1 MKNIIAIC
9 LTTLILLSQANGN
22 IVDQLTKLN
31 NLYKSGAINEDEFSK
46 AKNILLKSEDDKKS
60 DIEEKITTQKTVE
73 KEEKETTQIIE
84 IKASNKNLK
93 REDLSKTF
101 VSKEEL
107 EKIGQYKKLKEYPEG
122 LFKNLNFSESMLA
135 KKSAEEMYKT
145 FVQNKNLNEK
155 YPENMMRAMAYFE
168 VFYNHKLK
176 EEKKA
181 IADYQN
187 NYPNVKKSSK
197 KAIQSLYSLS
207 QAKESMRKSIGL
219 TSNDNLEDALT
230 GYMHMYDFM
239 SQGTKSQNKLTT
251 EEKKIKKES
260 TKFKSSYGAFKKN
273 LELKLEQRISQKEF
287 EKEFKKTS
295 KKVEKS
301 LKKINKINP
310 DKYNVYENIDKI
322 FKKSLDI
329 LENCNESCEDKDFIT
344 AIDSVDFSNAI
355 LKDVEKNIIKK
366 KFENDLSQINIEN
379 VSDDTKKTLTLASL
393 SSKKQNNQNILNLQ
407 KQALSLAN
415 NDFAVDE
422 IVENIEKDG
431 YEFTPLKIAYQNLE
445 EMENWEVKDWAN
457 SWKGDLPID
466 NFKDKSGNLIE
477 LTSENIDDIKAQLAR
492 NEFENLI
499 NFNKKDLNN
508 EINQNLIDIAKSI
521 QDNPSFNLENWLN
534 QDFSITLDNYTKIAS
549 ESIISELGDSLDQ
562 ETINDIRANANFE
575 NLTKLVNAE
584 YGSNLTPEEYAKHW
598 ESAKFTYNQPGQCGD
613 LQGLC
618 PSSSWGDVTKGV
630 DLLNQVGSFEA
641 ASIAKDLGTD
651 LQTVADSIALAATVG
666 VSTDLEAA
674 ASGLGYDSFADAV
687 SAYNEQYGTNYSAE
701 EAKEALGQ

>member
-1 MKNIIAIC
+1 MKKIIAIC

-22 IVDQLTKLN
+22 IVDKLTELN

-46 AKNILLKSEDDKKS
+46 AKNILLKLEVDEKS
-60 DIEEKITTQKTVE
+60 NIEEKVTIEKNVE

-84 IKASNKNLK
+84 IKATNKDLK

-101 VSKEEL
+101 VSKKEL
-107 EKIGQYKKLKEYPEG
+107 EEIGQYKELKKYPAG
-122 LFKNLNFSESMLA
+122 LFKNPNFSESMLA

-145 FVQNKNLNEK
+145 FVQHKNLNEK

-168 VFYNHKLK
+168 VFYNHKIK

-181 IADYQN
+181 IEDYQN

-239 SQGTKSQNKLTT
+239 SQGIKSQNKLTI

-287 EKEFKKTS
+287 EKEFKKTF
-295 KKVEKS
+295 KNVQKS

-310 DKYNVYENIDKI
+310 NKYSVYKNIDEI

-329 LENCNESCEDKDFIT
+329 IENCNKNCEDNDLIT

-366 KFENDLSQINIEN
+366 KFDNNLSQINIEN

-407 KQALSLAN
+407 KQALNLAN

-422 IVENIEKDG
+422 IVENIQKDG
-431 YEFTPLKIAYQNLE
+431 YQFSPLKIAYQNLE
-445 EMENWEVKDWAN
+445 EMENWEIKDWAN
-457 SWKGDLPID
+457 SWKGDLPVD
-466 NFKDKSGNLIE
+466 NFKDKAGNLIE

-492 NEFENLI
+492 NEFQNLI
-499 NFNKKDLNN
+499 NFNETDLSNDL
-508 EINQNLIDIAKSI
+508 NQNLIDIAKSV
-521 QDNPSFNLENWLN
+521 QDNPSFDVENWLN
-534 QDFSITLDNYTKIAS
+534 QDFSITLDNYTKIAA
-549 ESIISELGDSLDQ
+549 ESIISEFGDSLDQ
-562 ETINDIRANANFE
+562 ETINDIRANANFD
-575 NLTKLVNAE
+575 NLTKLVNSE
-584 YGSNLTPEEYAKHW
+584 YGTNMTSEEYANIW
-598 ESAKFTYNQPGQCGD
+598 QNATIDGSTSN
-613 LQGLC
+613 
-618 PSSSWGDVTKGV
+618 WGDVTAGV
-630 DLLNQVGSFEA
+630 DLISQVGSFEA

-687 SAYNEQYGTNYSAE
+687 SAYNKQHGTNYSVD

>member
-1 MKNIIAIC
+1 MKNIIAIF

-22 IVDQLTKLN
+22 IVDQLTELN

-46 AKNILLKSEDDKKS
+46 AKNILLKSEDDEKS
-60 DIEEKITTQKTVE
+60 DIDEKITTQKTIE

-84 IKASNKNLK
+84 IKATNKNLK

-101 VSKEEL
+101 ISKEEL
-107 EKIGQYKKLKEYPEG
+107 EEISQYKEIKEYPEG
-122 LFKNLNFSESMLA
+122 LFKNLQFSESMLA
-135 KKSAEEMYKT
+135 KKSAQEMYKT

-155 YPENMMRAMAYFE
+155 YPENMMKAMAYFE

-181 IADYQN
+181 IEDYQN

-239 SQGTKSQNKLTT
+239 SQGVKNQNKLTN

-295 KKVEKS
+295 KNVQKS

-310 DKYNVYENIDKI
+310 DKYSVYENIDKI
-322 FKKSLDI
+322 FKKSLNI
-329 LENCNESCEDKDFIT
+329 LENCNKNCEDNDFIT
-344 AIDSVDFSNAI
+344 VMDSVDFSNAI

-366 KFENDLSQINIEN
+366 KFDNDLSQINIEN

-407 KQALSLAN
+407 KQALNLVN

-422 IVENIEKDG
+422 IVKNIEKDG
-431 YEFTPLKIAYQNLE
+431 YEFTPLKITYQNLE

-457 SWKGDLPID
+457 SWKGDLPVD

-499 NFNKKDLNN
+499 NFNETDLSN
-508 EINQNLIDIAKSI
+508 EINQNLVDIAKSV

-534 QDFSITLDNYTKIAS
+534 QDFSITLDNYTKIAA
-549 ESIISELGDSLDQ
+549 ESIISEFGDSLDQ

-575 NLTKLVNAE
+575 NLTKLVNSE
-584 YGSNLTPEEYAKHW
+584 YGTNMTSDEYASIW
-598 ESAKFTYNQPGQCGD
+598 QNATIDGSTSN
-613 LQGLC
+613 
-618 PSSSWGDVTKGV
+618 WGDVTAGV
-630 DLLNQVGSFEA
+630 DLLSQVGSFEA

-687 SAYNEQYGTNYSAE
+687 SAYNKQHGTNYTVD

>member
-239 SQGTKSQNKLTT
+239 SQGTISQNKLTT

-431 YEFTPLKIAYQNLE
+431 YEFTPLKIAYQKLE

-499 NFNKKDLNN
+499 NFNKTDLNN

-549 ESIISELGDSLDQ
+549 ESIISELGNSLDQ

>member
-1 MKNIIAIC
+1 MKKIII
-9 LTTLILLSQANGN
+9 LFIFTLFIINGVHAN
-22 IVDQLTKLN
+22 IVDQLTELN
-31 NLYKSGAINEDEFSK
+31 NLYKSGALNEDEFSK
-46 AKNILLKSEDDKKS
+46 AKNLLLKSETDKK
-60 DIEEKITTQKTVE
+60 EESE
-73 KEEKETTQIIE
+73 KKKPARIIE
-84 IKASNKNLK
+84 IKATKENLSAK
-93 REDLSKTF
+93 DLSKTF
-101 VSKEEL
+101 ISKEEL
-107 EKIGQYKKLKEYPEG
+107 EYIGQYKKINQYPVK
-122 LFKNLNFSESMLA
+122 LFKNSNLSESMLA
-135 KKSAEEMYKT
+135 KKSAKEMYKT

-168 VFYNHKLK
+168 VFYNHKIK

-181 IADYQN
+181 IEDYQN

-239 SQGTKSQNKLTT
+239 SQGTKSQNKLTS

-273 LELKLEQRISQKEF
+273 LELKLEQRITQKEF

-295 KKVEKS
+295 KNVQKS

-310 DKYNVYENIDKI
+310 NKYSVYENIDEI

-329 LENCNESCEDKDFIT
+329 IENCNKSCEDNDFIT

-366 KFENDLSQINIEN
+366 KFENDLGQINIEN
-379 VSDDTKKTLTLASL
+379 VSDDTKKTLILASL
-393 SSKKQNNQNILNLQ
+393 SSKKQNNQNIYNLQ
-407 KQALSLAN
+407 KQALNLAN

-422 IVENIEKDG
+422 IVKNIEKDG

-457 SWKGDLPID
+457 SWKGDLPVD

-499 NFNKKDLNN
+499 NFNETDLSNQ
-508 EINQNLIDIAKSI
+508 INQNIIDIAKSV
-521 QDNPSFNLENWLN
+521 QDNPSFNIENWLN
-534 QDFSITLDNYTKIAS
+534 QDFSITLDNYTKIAA
-549 ESIISELGDSLDQ
+549 ESIISEFGDSLDQ

-584 YGSNLTPEEYAKHW
+584 YGTNMTSEEYASIW
-598 ESAKFTYNQPGQCGD
+598 QNATIDGSTSN
-613 LQGLC
+613 
-618 PSSSWGDVTKGV
+618 WGDVTAGV
-630 DLLNQVGSFEA
+630 DLLSQVGSFEA

-651 LQTVADSIALAATVG
+651 LQTVADSISLAATVG

-687 SAYNEQYGTNYSAE
+687 SAYNEQYGTNYSVE

>member
-9 LTTLILLSQANGN
+9 LTSLILLSQANGN
-22 IVDQLTKLN
+22 IVDQLTELN
-31 NLYKSGAINEDEFSK
+31 KLYKSGAINEDEFSK
-46 AKNILLKSEDDKKS
+46 AKNILLKSEDYEKS
-60 DIEEKITTQKTVE
+60 EIKEKITTEKTVE

-84 IKASNKNLK
+84 IKATNKDLK

-101 VSKEEL
+101 ISKEEL
-107 EKIGQYKKLKEYPEG
+107 KEIGQYKEIKEYPEG
-122 LFKNLNFSESMLA
+122 LFKKTNFTESMLA
-135 KKSAEEMYKT
+135 KKSAKEMYKT

-181 IADYQN
+181 IKDYQN
-187 NYPNVKKSSK
+187 NYPYVKEKSK

-219 TSNDNLEDALT
+219 TPTDNLEDALT
-230 GYMHMYDFM
+230 GYMHMYNFM
-239 SQGTKSQNKLTT
+239 SQGTKSQNKLTS
-251 EEKKIKKES
+251 EEKKIKKET
-260 TKFKSSYGAFKKN
+260 TKFKSSYQAFKKN
-273 LELKLEQRISQKEF
+273 LELKLEQRINQEEF

-295 KKVEKS
+295 KNVQKS
-301 LKKINKINP
+301 LNKINKINP
-310 DKYNVYENIDKI
+310 DKYSVYESIDEI
-322 FKKSLDI
+322 FKKSFDMI
-329 LENCNESCEDKDFIT
+329 ENCNKSCEDKDFIT

-379 VSDDTKKTLTLASL
+379 VPDDTKKTLTLASL

-407 KQALSLAN
+407 KQALNLAN

-445 EMENWEVKDWAN
+445 KMENWEVKDWAN
-457 SWKGDLPID
+457 SWKGELPVN

-492 NEFENLI
+492 SEFENLI
-499 NFNKKDLNN
+499 NFNETDLSND
-508 EINQNLIDIAKSI
+508 INQNLIDIAKSV

-534 QDFSITLDNYTKIAS
+534 QDFSITLDNYTKIAA
-549 ESIISELGDSLDQ
+549 ESIISELGDTLDQ
-562 ETINDIRANANFE
+562 KTINDIRANANFE

-584 YGSNLTPEEYAKHW
+584 YGTNMTSEEYANIW
-598 ESAKFTYNQPGQCGD
+598 QNARLDGSTSN
-613 LQGLC
+613 
-618 PSSSWGDVTKGV
+618 WGDVTSGV
-630 DLLNQVGSFEA
+630 DLLSQVGSFDA

-687 SAYNEQYGTNYSAE
+687 SAYNEQYGTNYTVE

>member
-1 MKNIIAIC
+1 MKNIIVIC

-46 AKNILLKSEDDKKS
+46 AKKILLKSEDDEKS
-60 DIEEKITTQKTVE
+60 DIEEKITTQKTEE
-73 KEEKETTQIIE
+73 KEGKETTQIIE
-84 IKASNKNLK
+84 IKPTYKNFK

-107 EKIGQYKKLKEYPEG
+107 EEIGQYKELKEYPEG
-122 LFKNLNFSESMLA
+122 LFKNPNFSESMLA
-135 KKSAEEMYKT
+135 KKSAQEMYKT

-181 IADYQN
+181 IEDYQN

-207 QAKESMRKSIGL
+207 QAKETMRKSIGL

-239 SQGTKSQNKLTT
+239 SQGAKSQNKLTS

-310 DKYNVYENIDKI
+310 DKYYVYENIDKI

-329 LENCNESCEDKDFIT
+329 LENCNKSCEDKDLIT

-407 KQALSLAN
+407 KQALNLAN

-445 EMENWEVKDWAN
+445 KMENWEIKDWAK
-457 SWKGDLPID
+457 SWKGDLPVD

-499 NFNKKDLNN
+499 NLNETDLNN
-508 EINQNLIDIAKSI
+508 EINQNLIDISKSVE
-521 QDNPSFNLENWLN
+521 DNPSFNLENWLN

-549 ESIISELGDSLDQ
+549 ESIISEFGDSLDQ

-687 SAYNEQYGTNYSAE
+687 SAYNEQYGTNYSVE

>member
-239 SQGTKSQNKLTT
+239 SQGTISQNKLTT

-499 NFNKKDLNN
+499 NFNKTDLNN

>member
-1 MKNIIAIC
+1 MKKIIAIC

-22 IVDQLTKLN
+22 IVDQLTELN

-46 AKNILLKSEDDKKS
+46 AKNILLKSEDNEKL
-60 DIEEKITTQKTVE
+60 DIEEKITIE

-84 IKASNKNLK
+84 IKPTNKDLK

-101 VSKEEL
+101 VSKKEL
-107 EKIGQYKKLKEYPEG
+107 EEIGQYKELKKYPEG
-122 LFKNLNFSESMLA
+122 LFKNPNFSESMLA
-135 KKSAEEMYKT
+135 KRSAEEMYKT
-145 FVQNKNLNEK
+145 FVQHKNLNEK
-155 YPENMMRAMAYFE
+155 YPENMMKAMAYFE
-168 VFYNHKLK
+168 VFYNHKIK
-176 EEKKA
+176 EERKA
-181 IADYQN
+181 IEDYQN

-197 KAIQSLYSLS
+197 KSIQSLYSLS

-219 TSNDNLEDALT
+219 TSNDNLEDALK

-239 SQGTKSQNKLTT
+239 SQGTKSQNKLTS

-273 LELKLEQRISQKEF
+273 LELKLEQRISQKKF

-295 KKVEKS
+295 KNVQKS

-310 DKYNVYENIDKI
+310 NKYRVYEDIDEI

-329 LENCNESCEDKDFIT
+329 IENCNKSCEYNDFIT

-366 KFENDLSQINIEN
+366 KFNNDLSQINIEN
-379 VSDDTKKTLTLASL
+379 VSDDTKKTLILASL

-407 KQALSLAN
+407 KQALNLAN
-415 NDFAVDE
+415 NDFAVDD
-422 IVENIEKDG
+422 IVKNIEKDG
-431 YEFTPLKIAYQNLE
+431 YEFTSLKIAYQNLE

-457 SWKGDLPID
+457 SWKGDLPVD

-499 NFNKKDLNN
+499 NFNETDLSN
-508 EINQNLIDIAKSI
+508 EINQNLIDIAKSV

-534 QDFSITLDNYTKIAS
+534 QDFSITLDNYTKIAA
-549 ESIISELGDSLDQ
+549 ESIISEFRDSLDQ

-584 YGSNLTPEEYAKHW
+584 YGTNMTSEEYASIW
-598 ESAKFTYNQPGQCGD
+598 QNATIDGSTSN
-613 LQGLC
+613 
-618 PSSSWGDVTKGV
+618 WGDVTAGV
-630 DLLNQVGSFEA
+630 DLLSQVGSFEA

-687 SAYNEQYGTNYSAE
+687 SAYNEQHGTNYSVD

>member
-1 MKNIIAIC
+1 VKKIIISFI
-9 LTTLILLSQANGN
+9 LTLFIINVVHAN
-22 IVDQLTKLN
+22 IVDQLTELN
-31 NLYKSGAINEDEFSK
+31 NLYKSGALNEDEFSK
-46 AKNILLKSEDDKKS
+46 AKNLLLKSETDEKTESKEKKPAR
-60 DIEEKITTQKTVE
+60 
-73 KEEKETTQIIE
+73 IIE
-84 IKASNKNLK
+84 IKATKENLSTK
-93 REDLSKTF
+93 DLSKTF
-101 VSKEEL
+101 ISKEEL
-107 EKIGQYKKLKEYPEG
+107 EYIGKYKKINQYPVG
-122 LFKNLNFSESMLA
+122 LFKNSNFSESMLA
-135 KKSAEEMYKT
+135 KKSAQEMYKT
-145 FVQNKNLNEK
+145 FVQHKNLNEK

-168 VFYNHKLK
+168 VFYNNKLK

-181 IADYQN
+181 IEDYKN
-187 NYPNVKKSSK
+187 NYPNIKKSSK
-197 KAIQSLYSLS
+197 KAVQSLYSLS

-239 SQGTKSQNKLTT
+239 SQGTKSQNKLTS

-260 TKFKSSYGAFKKN
+260 TKFKSSYGTFKKN

-301 LKKINKINP
+301 LKKIIKINP
-310 DKYNVYENIDKI
+310 DKYSVYENISEI
-322 FKKSLDI
+322 FTKSLNIID
-329 LENCNESCEDKDFIT
+329 NCNKSCEDKDFIT

-366 KFENDLSQINIEN
+366 KFENDLSKINIEN
-379 VSDDTKKTLTLASL
+379 VSDNTKKTLTLASL

-407 KQALSLAN
+407 KQALNLAN

-422 IVENIEKDG
+422 ILENIEKDG

-445 EMENWEVKDWAN
+445 EMENWEVEDWAN
-457 SWKGDLPID
+457 SWKGDMPVE

-477 LTSENIDDIKAQLAR
+477 LTSENINDLKAQLAR
-492 NEFENLI
+492 NEFQNLI
-499 NFNKKDLNN
+499 NFNETALSNDL
-508 EINQNLIDIAKSI
+508 NQNLIDIAKSV
-521 QDNPSFNLENWLN
+521 QENPSFNLENWLN

-549 ESIISELGDSLDQ
+549 ESIISEFGDSLDQ
-562 ETINDIRANANFE
+562 ATINDIRANANFE

-613 LQGLC
+613 LQGSC
-618 PSSSWGDVTKGV
+618 PSSSWGDVTRGV

-641 ASIAKDLGTD
+641 ASIAKDLGTN

-674 ASGLGYDSFADAV
+674 ASGLGYSSFADAV
-687 SAYNEQYGTNYSAE
+687 SAYNEQYGTNYSVD